1 MARNDRAAIAAAEKA
16 LAAAHLTLDLAV
28 LDRLLHPGFT
38 ILQPDGQLERKG
50 DLIASLQSGERF
62 WEQAQ
67 VDDLSV
73 DCTARRRSPTVAGVR
88 VAITAPRA
96 LTMRHAFHRSGCGVR
111 AGGKSGLSRGRSA
124 GRRITDR

>member
-1 MARNDRAAIAAAEKA
+1 MARNDRIDRGRGRGI
-16 LAAAHLTLDLAV
+16 AAAHLTLDLAV

-73 DCTARRRSPTVAGVR
+73 DVHGATAIAHGRW
-88 VAITAPRA
+88 RA
-96 LTMRHAFHRSGCGVR
+96 
-111 AGGKSGLSRGRSA
+111 RGPHGA
-124 GRRITDR
+124 TL